1 MRQSPRWLA
10 RLPRLF
16 QDRASG
22 ESWLF
27 ARLARYAVEFVPP
40 SISLACAPFLSVAVF
55 EFQGARANKESARF
69 MLWVSAIPARHP
81 SSVKPTRSVT

>member
-10 RLPRLF
+10 WLPRLF

-55 EFQGARANKESARF
+55 EFQGASAKESGHF